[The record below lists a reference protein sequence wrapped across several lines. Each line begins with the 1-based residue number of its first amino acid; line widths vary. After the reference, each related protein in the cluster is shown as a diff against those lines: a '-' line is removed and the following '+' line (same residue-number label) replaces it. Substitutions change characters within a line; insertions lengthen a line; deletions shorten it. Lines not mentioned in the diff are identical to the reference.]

1 MCISKLSI
9 RAMLVL
15 SCVTFFAA
23 AAHAQ
28 FKASI
33 QGTIL
38 DSKGGVVAGAK
49 VTVTNQN
56 TGVVRETTA
65 SDQGFYRINELPPG
79 SYTVTVEASGFKQTI
94 SKDIVVEAE
103 QPRGFDVTLQVG
115 AVQESV
121 TVSASAEGLQT
132 ENASTTNTISSQE
145 ILTLPQF
152 GRDPYELIRLTP
164 GVFGD
169 AARQGNGNSF
179 ALPQQVGPGGSN
191 NQIFQVEN
199 QVQVSSNGQRVTANT
214 YTLDGVSV
222 DSLANGGSAVITPN
236 QESVQEIV
244 VTSASFNAE
253 QGRNSGAQVQVIS
266 KGGTN
271 NYHGSGLIKFN
282 DKGLNAFNKF
292 YGPTTG
298 TLPTLSCEGG
308 AFTIVASHCPTR
320 NDQKYRDFGG
330 SVGGPIVHDKLFF
343 FFSYEGLRQSNTI
356 TKRDV
361 KLETPA
367 FEKYVVQVNPNSL
380 AAKIFNTPGIA
391 PRISTTTKEVDCCS
405 LVTNPSDPNF
415 RQLGQWYLPGNTPKM
430 GQAVGNGPDGI
441 TDWGIYDL
449 TIPNRSAGDQ
459 FNGRADY
466 NAGRNQFFFSSYFVR
481 LNNVNGGNRPIEDVT
496 FQPHNRVA
504 TLGWTRILSN
514 VLVNEARFN
523 FTRFAFDQLQP
534 QGQTNYGIPQIRL
547 FDFDAGGLGD
557 PGTII
562 GIAATGTT
570 PGKLAENTFA
580 FKDTVNWIRGNQAFK
595 FGVDIT
601 REQNNDN
608 ESGFERPN
616 YQFRGLLNFAN
627 DACCFFEGVAVNP
640 LTGGNPN
647 GQRYF
652 RTAAYSLF
660 LQNDWKIR
668 PNLTINLGLR
678 WEYFPPVTE
687 TQNRL
692 SNYIFG
698 TNGFFNGSVKTVSQ
712 LYNPDRKDFG
722 PRLGFAYSPNV
733 WGHRTVLRGGFGILY
748 DRPFGTLYSNVR
760 QNTPFFA
767 QAGICCFFDPGA
779 IVGPPPGSNIQYSLG
794 SSRLA
799 NSYPANANLAFGV
812 APDGA
817 LCGNAACTTATKV
830 DIFGALPNE
839 PTPYVYVYSLQ
850 TQFEPFKDLQVTLG
864 YQGSRSRKLA
874 RTIDLNR
881 FHPGD
886 TFDPRCPPPAG
897 SPPGTL
903 GPPCGNVDGVQSASP
918 DLVPCGPTNP
928 ACPAPVIVGNNRF
941 GRVFI
946 PLSDVNASFDAGIF
960 EVTRRFSHGLTVSSV
975 YTLSHSIDT
984 SSYEIGFQQTDPSNQ
999 LIDKASS
1006 DYDVRH
1012 HWQLSGYW
1020 ELPILRNRHDFL
1032 GRAFGGW
1039 TLGGILDKHSGFPF
1053 SALIGSCDTNNDRNG
1068 DGTCPDLPAAY
1079 FGGVLKSP
1087 SKQQWING
1095 VFPSP
1100 ATEFDVTTRGPGC
1113 RCRNI
1118 FVGPGYTDVDA
1129 SIGKIFAF
1137 PSIPFL
1143 GEGAKLEFR
1152 ANLFNVF
1159 NILNLQPLAPATAP
1173 TDIINTGSFG
1183 RPSDGLSGRVIEFQ
1197 ARLSF

>member
-1 MCISKLSI
+1 MSISKLSI
-9 RAMLVL
+9 RAMLVVA
-15 SCVTFFAA
+15 CVVLFAA

-660 LQNDWKIR
+660 LQDDWKIR

-698 TNGFFNGSVKTVSQ
+698 TNGFFNASVKTVSQ

-903 GPPCGNVDGVQSASP
+903 GPPCGNVDGVQNASP

-1095 VFPSP
+1095 AFPSP

>member
-1 MCISKLSI
+1 MRLKAILTVLLSLC
-9 RAMLVL
+9 AV
-15 SCVTFFAA
+15 SAY
-23 AAHAQ
+23 AQ

-33 QGTIL
+33 QGTVQ

-49 VTVTNQN
+49 VTVTNES
-56 TGVVRETTA
+56 TGAIRETTT
-65 SDQGFYRINELPPG
+65 SDQGFYRVNELAPG
-79 SYTVTVEASGFKQTI
+79 TYTVRVEASGFKQTI
-94 SKDIVVEAE
+94 SKNIVVDAE
-103 QPRGFDVTLQVG
+103 QPRGYDVILDIG
-115 AVQESV
+115 AVSDVV

-145 ILTLPQF
+145 ILALPQF

-199 QVQVSSNGQRVTANT
+199 QVPVVANGQRVTANT
-214 YTLDGVSV
+214 YSLDGVSIN
-222 DSLANGGSAVITPN
+222 SLSNGGAAVITPN

-253 QGRNSGAQVQVIS
+253 QGRNSGAQVEVIS
-266 KGGTN
+266 RGGTN
-271 NYHGSGLIKFN
+271 TFHGSALIKFN

-292 YGPTTG
+292 YGPNNV
-298 TLPTLSCEGG
+298 TLHPITCEGG

-330 SVGGPIVHDKLFF
+330 SLGGPIVHDKLFF
-343 FFSYEGLRQSNTI
+343 FFSYEGIRQTDSQ

-367 FEKYVVQVNPNSL
+367 FRQYVMQVNPNSL
-380 AAKIFNTPGIA
+380 AAKIFNMPGIA
-391 PRISTTTKEVDCCS
+391 PRISTTTKETDCCS

-430 GQAVGNGPDGI
+430 GQAVGNGTDGI
-441 TDWGIYDL
+441 PDWGIYDL
-449 TIPNRSAGDQ
+449 RIPNSSKGNQ
-459 FNGRADY
+459 FNGRVDY
-466 NAGRNQFFFSSYFVR
+466 NRGNNQFFFSSYYVT
-481 LNNVNGGNRPIEDVT
+481 LNNLNGGNRPLEDVA
-496 FQPHNRVA
+496 FLPHNYVA
-504 TLGWTRILSN
+504 SIGWTRTISSL
-514 VLVNEARFN
+514 LVNEARFN
-523 FTRFAFDQLQP
+523 VTRFAFNQLQP
-534 QGQTNYGIPQIRL
+534 TGNTNYGIPQIRL

-557 PGTII
+557 PGTIL
-562 GIAATGTT
+562 GIPASGTT

-580 FKDTVNWIRGNQAFK
+580 FRDTLNWVHGSHSSK
-595 FGVDIT
+595 FGVEIT
-601 REQNNDN
+601 REQNNDD

-627 DACCFFEGVAVNP
+627 DACCFFEGVAVDP
-640 LTGGNPN
+640 LTGAPPN

-660 LQNDWKIR
+660 FQNDWKIR

-678 WEYFPPVTE
+678 WEYFPPITE

-692 SNYIFG
+692 SNYVFG
-698 TNGFFNGSVKTVSQ
+698 SQGFINGSVHAVNQ
-712 LYNPDRKDFG
+712 LYNSDKNNFG
-722 PRLGFAYSPNV
+722 PRLGFAYSPNIGGQKV
-733 WGHRTVLRGGFGILY
+733 VLRGGFGILY
-748 DRPFGTLYSNVR
+748 NRPYDTEYSNVR

-767 QAGICCFFDPGA
+767 QASLCCFFDPGA
-779 IVGPPPGSNIQYSLG
+779 IVGPPPGSSIQYGLG
-794 SSRLA
+794 GSKLA
-799 NSYPANANLAFGV
+799 NSYPANSNLAFGV

-830 DIFGALPNE
+830 DIFGALPSE

-850 TQFEPFKDLQVTLG
+850 TQLEPAHDFQITVG

-881 FHPGD
+881 FRPGD
-886 TFDPRCPPPAG
+886 TFDPCNPPQAG
-897 SPPGTL
+897 KL
-903 GPPCGNVDGVQSASP
+903 CGNVDGVQSASP
-918 DLVPCGPTNP
+918 DGVPCGPSNP
-928 ACPAPVIVGNNRF
+928 ACLAPVIVGNNRF

-946 PLSDVNASFDAGIF
+946 PLPDVNASFDAGIF
-960 EVTRRFSHGLTVSSV
+960 EATRRFSHGVTLSAV

-984 SSYEIGFQQTDPSNQ
+984 ASYEIGFQQTDPSNQ
-999 LIDKASS
+999 LLNKASS

-1012 HWQLSGYW
+1012 HFQFSGYW
-1020 ELPILRNRHDFL
+1020 ELPFLRSRHDFV
-1032 GRAFGGW
+1032 GNVFGGW
-1039 TLGGILDKHSGFPF
+1039 TLGGIMDKHTGFPF
-1053 SALIGSCDTNNDRNG
+1053 SALIGSCDPNNDRNG
-1068 DGTCPDLPAAY
+1068 DGYCPDLPFAY
-1079 FGGVLKSP
+1079 NGGAISSP

-1095 VFPSP
+1095 IFPSP
-1100 ATEFDVTTRGPGC
+1100 ATEFDVKTRGAGC

-1118 FVGPGYTDVDA
+1118 FAGPGYTDIDFSA
-1129 SIGKIFAF
+1129 GKIFGV
-1137 PSIPFL
+1137 PRTRIL
-1143 GEGAKLEFR
+1143 GEAAKLELR
-1152 ANLFNVF
+1152 ANLFNAF
-1159 NILNLQPLAPATAP
+1159 NILNLQDLVPATAP

-1197 ARLSF
+1197 LRFSF

>member
-1 MCISKLSI
+1 MRLKVLLAIL
-9 RAMLVL
+9 LVV
-15 SCVTFFAA
+15 CAVPTY
-23 AAHAQ
+23 AQ
-28 FKASI
+28 FKASL
-33 QGTIL
+33 QGTVM
-38 DSKGGVVAGAK
+38 DSQGGVVAGAK
-49 VTVTNQN
+49 VTVTNQD
-56 TGVVRETTA
+56 TGVVRETTT
-65 SDQGFYRINELPPG
+65 SEQGFYRVNELPPG
-79 SYTVTVEASGFKQTI
+79 NYTVTVEAASFKQAV
-94 SKDIVVEAE
+94 SKNIVVVAE
-103 QPRGFDVTLQVG
+103 QPRGLDITLEVG
-115 AVQESV
+115 AVVESIN
-121 TVSASAEGLQT
+121 VSAGETGLQT
-132 ENASTTNTISSQE
+132 ENANLTNTITSQE
-145 ILTLPQF
+145 VLTLPQF
-152 GRDPYELIRLTP
+152 GRDPYELVRLTP

-191 NQIFQVEN
+191 SEIFQTEN
-199 QVQVSSNGQRVTANT
+199 QVQISSNGQRVTANT

-271 NYHGSGLIKFN
+271 NYHGSGFIKFN

-308 AFTIVASHCPTR
+308 TFTIVASHCPTR

-330 SVGGPIVHDKLFF
+330 SIGGPILKNKLFA
-343 FFSYEGLRQSNTI
+343 FFSYEGLRQSNTVV
-356 TKRDV
+356 KRDV

-367 FEKYVVQVNPNSL
+367 FEKYVIQMNPTSL
-380 AAKIFNTPGIA
+380 AAKIFSTPGIA
-391 PRISTTTKEVDCCS
+391 ARISTTTKEVDCCS
-405 LVTNPSDPNF
+405 FDASHP
-415 RQLGQWYLPGNTPKM
+415 LGAWYAPGNTPQM

-441 TDWGIYDL
+441 ADWGIYDL
-449 TIPNRSAGDQ
+449 TVPNSSSGDQ
-459 FNGRADY
+459 FNGRMDY
-466 NAGRNQFFFSSYFVR
+466 TQGKNQFFFSTYAVN
-481 LNNVNGGNRPIEDVT
+481 LNNSNGGNRPIEDLSL
-496 FQPHNRVA
+496 QPHNYVA
-504 TLGWTRILSN
+504 TIGWTRILSN

-523 FTRFAFDQLQP
+523 VTRFAFNQLQP
-534 QGQTNYGIPQIRL
+534 SGQTDYGIPQIRL

-557 PGTII
+557 AGTIM
-562 GIAATGTT
+562 GIPATGTT

-580 FKDTVNWIRGNQAFK
+580 FKDTLNWIRGAHAFK

-640 LTGGNPN
+640 LTGGSPD

-652 RTAAYSLF
+652 RTAAYSWF
-660 LQNDWKIR
+660 VQDDWKLR
-668 PNLTINLGLR
+668 PNLTVNLGLR
-678 WEYFPPVTE
+678 WEYFPPATE

-698 TNGFFNGSVKTVSQ
+698 TSGFINGSVKTVSQ
-712 LYNPDRKDFG
+712 LYNPDKNNFG
-722 PRLGFAYSPNV
+722 PRIGFAYSPNV
-733 WGHRTVLRGGFGILY
+733 FGHKTVLRGGFGILY
-748 DRPFGTLYSNVR
+748 NRPFGTLYSNVR

-767 QAGICCFFDPGA
+767 QAAICCFFDPGP
-779 IVGPPPGSNIQYSLG
+779 IVGPPPGSNIQYALG
-794 SSRLA
+794 SSKLA
-799 NSYPANANLAFGV
+799 NSYPSNPNLAFGV

-817 LCGNAACTTATKV
+817 LCGNTACTTATKV

-850 TQFEPFKDLQVTLG
+850 TQLELIRDVQITVG

-874 RTIDLNR
+874 RTIDMNR
-881 FHPGD
+881 FTPGD
-886 TFDPRCPPPAG
+886 TFDPCNPPVAG
-897 SPPGTL
+897 KL
-903 GPPCGNVDGVQSASP
+903 CGNVDGVQSASP
-918 DLVPCGPTNP
+918 DGVPCGPTNP

-941 GRVFI
+941 LRVFI
-946 PLSDVNASFDAGIF
+946 PLPDANASFDAGIF
-960 EVTRRFSHGLTVSSV
+960 QITRRFTHGLTVSSV

-999 LIDKASS
+999 LLNKGSS
-1006 DYDVRH
+1006 DYDVRQ
-1012 HWQLSGYW
+1012 HWQLSAYW
-1020 ELPILRNRHDFL
+1020 ELPIFRNRHDFA

-1039 TLGGILDKHSGFPF
+1039 TIGGILDKHSGFPF
-1053 SALIGSCDTNNDRNG
+1053 TALIGSCDTNNDRNG
-1068 DGTCPDLPAAY
+1068 DGTCPDMPAAY
-1079 FGGVLKSP
+1079 FGGKIAGP

-1100 ATEFDVTTRGPGC
+1100 ATEFDVTIRGPGC

-1118 FVGPGYTDVDA
+1118 FTGPGYTDIDV
-1129 SIGKIFAF
+1129 SIGKNFTL
-1137 PSIPFL
+1137 PSMRLL

-1152 ANLFNVF
+1152 SNFFNAL

-1197 ARLSF
+1197 LRFSF

>member
-1 MCISKLSI
+1 MSLKALLAILLS
-9 RAMLVL
+9 L
-15 SCVTFFAA
+15 FATSTY
-23 AAHAQ
+23 AQ

-33 QGTIL
+33 QGTVT
-38 DSKGGVVAGAK
+38 DPQGTVVPGAK
-49 VTVTNQN
+49 VTVTNQS
-56 TGVVRETTA
+56 TGAVRETTT

-79 SYTVTVEASGFKQTI
+79 NYTVTVEASGFKQAI

-103 QPRGFDVTLQVG
+103 QPRGYDVALQVG
-115 AVQESV
+115 EVQESV
-121 TVSASAEGLQT
+121 TVSASSEGLQT
-132 ENASTTNTISSQE
+132 ENASTTSTISSQE

-169 AARQGNGNSF
+169 ASRQGNGNSF

-191 NQIFQVEN
+191 SEIFQTEN
-199 QVQVSSNGQRVTANT
+199 QVQISSNGQRVTANT

-222 DSLANGGSAVITPN
+222 DSLSNGGSAVITPN
-236 QESVQEIV
+236 QESVQEII

-266 KGGTN
+266 KGGSN
-271 NYHGSGLIKFN
+271 NYHGSGLVKFN

-298 TLPTLSCEGG
+298 TLPTLICEGG

-330 SVGGPIVHDKLFF
+330 SLGGPIIKDKLFF
-343 FFSYEGLRQSNTI
+343 FFSYDGLRLSNTI

-361 KLETPA
+361 TLETPA
-367 FEKYVVQVNPNSL
+367 FEKYVIQVNPSSL
-380 AAKIFNTPGIA
+380 AAKIFNTPGIT
-391 PRISTTTKEVDCCS
+391 PHISTATKQVDCCS

-415 RQLGQWYLPGNTPKM
+415 RQLGQWYTAGNTPKT
-430 GQAVGNGPDGI
+430 GQAPGNGPDGT
-441 TDWGIYDL
+441 TDWGIFDL
-449 TIPNRSAGDQ
+449 TIPNSSAGNQYNGRLDYTRGKDQ
-459 FNGRADY
+459 FA
-466 NAGRNQFFFSSYFVR
+466 FSSYFVW
-481 LNNVNGGNRPIEDVT
+481 LNNINGGDRPIGDIT

-504 TLGWTRILSN
+504 TVGWTRILSN

-523 FTRFAFDQLQP
+523 FTRFAFNQLQP
-534 QGQTNYGIPQIRL
+534 QGQTNFGIPQIRI
-547 FDFDAGGLGD
+547 FDFDAGGFGLQDTFLGI
-557 PGTII
+557 PV
-562 GIAATGTT
+562 AGTT
-570 PGKLAENTFA
+570 PAKFAQNTFA
-580 FKDTVNWIRGNQAFK
+580 FKDTVNWVHGSHALK

-608 ESGFERPN
+608 ESGAERPN

-627 DACCFFEGVAVNP
+627 DACCFDEKVAVDGR
-640 LTGGNPN
+640 TGGLPN

-652 RTAAYSLF
+652 RSAAYSLF
-660 LQNDWKIR
+660 VQDDWKIR
-668 PNLTINLGLR
+668 PNLTVNLGLR

-687 TQNRL
+687 AQGVL

-698 TNGFFNGSVKTVSQ
+698 TQGFINGGVKVVSQ
-712 LYNPDRKDFG
+712 LYSADKNNFG
-722 PRLGFAYSPNV
+722 PRVGFAYSPSP
-733 WGHRTVLRGGFGILY
+733 WGHKTVLRGGFGILY
-748 DRPFGTLYSNVR
+748 DRPFCSLFSNVR

-767 QAGICCFFDPGA
+767 QAESCCFFDPGP
-779 IVGPPPGSNIQYSLG
+779 IVGPPPGSNIQYAIGG
-794 SSRLA
+794 SSLA
-799 NSYPANANLAFGV
+799 SSYPANPNLAFGV

-817 LCGNAACTTATKV
+817 LCGNPACTSVTKI

-850 TQFEPFKDLQVTLG
+850 TQLEPFHDLQVTVG

-881 FHPGD
+881 FYPGD
-886 TFDPRCPPPAG
+886 TFDPCNPPQVG
-897 SPPGTL
+897 KT
-903 GPPCGNVDGVQSASP
+903 CGNVDGVQSASP
-918 DLVPCGPTNP
+918 DGVPCGPSNP

-941 GRVFI
+941 RRVFI
-946 PLSDVNASFDAGIF
+946 PLPDVNASFDAGIF
-960 EVTRRFSHGLTVSSV
+960 EVTRRFSGGLTVSSV

-999 LIDKASS
+999 LLNKGSS

-1100 ATEFDVTTRGPGC
+1100 STEFDVTTRGPGC

-1137 PSIPFL
+1137 PSTRFL

-1159 NILNLQPLAPATAP
+1159 NILNLQPLAPATTP
-1173 TDIINTGSFG
+1173 TDIINAGSFG
-1183 RPSDGLSGRVIEFQ
+1183 RPSDGLSGRVMDLQ
-1197 ARLSF
+1197 ARFSF